1 MKLLRSSIWVRVGG
15 GGGGTIV
22 NKLCK
27 PSFFNDQLLQHH
39 RHCTLT
45 VTHTHRERHAQTC
58 LSTFGDPVCV
68 QRLLYDIRANSAT

>member
-45 VTHTHRERHAQTC
+45 VTHTHRETRTNMSIHVWGPSLCSEA
-58 LSTFGDPVCV
+58 FV
-68 QRLLYDIRANSAT
+68 